1 MSKAYLADI
10 SDLQLE
16 RWLRRRNA
24 GQIVWRTKDG
34 KVIPIK
40 DMTDEHLANT
50 IAMIS
55 ETSVRIGSIMRLAVL
70 APKKTYGYDKATL
83 HRPLFAAPAAHPPAL
98 ILPVREVSSVRK

>member
-24 GQIVWRTKDG
+24 GQIAWRTKDG

-40 DMTDEHLANT
+40 DMTNEHLANT
-50 IAMIS
+50 IAMLERNEIEES
-55 ETSVRIGSIMRLAVL
+55 A
-70 APKKTYGYDKATL
+70 YYDGL
-83 HRPLFAAPAAHPPAL
+83 GFF
-98 ILPVREVSSVRK
+98 EE

>member
-24 GQIVWRTKDG
+24 GQIAWRTKDG

-40 DMTDEHLANT
+40 DMTDEHLNNT
-50 IAMIS
+50 IAMITRNEQENWEYEEARGSCS
-55 ETSVRIGSIMRLAVL
+55 EEDLRI
-70 APKKTYGYDKATL
+70 
-83 HRPLFAAPAAHPPAL
+83 
-98 ILPVREVSSVRK
+98 